1 VPLLELG
8 GDAMASSV
16 DRARRAGAVV
26 VLDGLSDPVING
38 MGPPTAR
45 GHEIAGRAGG
55 ARN

>member
-16 DRARRAGAVV
+16 DRARRVGAVV
-26 VLDGLSDPVING
+26 VLDGLSDPVMNG